1 MLRRKEHNQK
11 TKEPSS
17 LSATD
22 RCVESYRQAAF
33 NLRINIIVSNTELTL
48 RNKSNRGGDGQ
59 MLASGCLVTPELL
72 DLCARVFSSVKWGD
86 SPCLRG
92 RYCGCLLNTCDVRQQ
107 SVSSVL
113 STQ

>member
-1 MLRRKEHNQK
+1 M
-11 TKEPSS
+11 

-33 NLRINIIVSNTELTL
+33 NLLINIIVSNTELTL

-72 DLCARVFSSVKWGD
+72 DLCAGVFSSVKQGD
-86 SPCLRG
+86 SPCLPG
-92 RYCGCLLNTCDVRQQ
+92 PLLQALTEYM
-107 SVSSVL
+107 
-113 STQ
+113 